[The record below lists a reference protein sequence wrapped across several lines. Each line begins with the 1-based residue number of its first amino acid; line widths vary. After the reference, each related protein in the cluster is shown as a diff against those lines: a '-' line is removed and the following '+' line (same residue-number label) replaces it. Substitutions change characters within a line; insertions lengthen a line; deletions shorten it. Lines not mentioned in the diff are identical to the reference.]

1 MKKIITIILIVISVS
16 AGFAQEFPEPMQPP
30 RMVNDFSELLNSN
43 EKQSLEAKL
52 QEFYYQTSN
61 QIYVVIMDDISGYDI
76 SDYSFQLGE
85 KWGIGTK
92 GKDNGIL
99 ILLNPSPDRKHGDV
113 FIASGYGLEGAV
125 PDAHTKRI
133 VEFDMIPHF
142 KELDYYGGLNAATS
156 TIMDL
161 TRGEYT
167 MDEYIQQKSQGSSPG
182 AGIFTLFFMIF
193 IFSMLGRS
201 RSRRHHSVGRSLP
214 FWAALF
220 MASGAGRSHGGSFG
234 NFSSGS
240 GGFGGGGFGGG
251 MGGSFGGGG
260 AGGSW

>member
-1 MKKIITIILIVISVS
+1 MKKHIVFILIIAVFTL
-16 AGFAQEFPEPMQPP
+16 AGAQGIPEPLQPP
-30 RMVNDFSELLNSN
+30 RMVNDFSELLNAGDR
-43 EKQSLEAKL
+43 QQLETKL
-52 QEFYYQTSN
+52 QEFYYETST
-61 QIYVVIMDDISGYDI
+61 QIYIVILDDLGGNDISEF
-76 SDYSFQLGE
+76 SFLLGE

-99 ILLNPSPDRKHGDV
+99 ILLNPSPDRQHGDV
-113 FIASGYGLEGAV
+113 FVASGYGLEAVV
-125 PDAHTKRI
+125 PDAYANRI
-133 VEFDMIPHF
+133 VDYDMIPRF
-142 KELDYYGGLNAATS
+142 KEMDYYGGLNAATS

-167 MDEYIQQKSQGSSPG
+167 MDEYIQQRSGSSGP
-182 AGIFTLFFMIF
+182 APAIVTIFFIIFVLSFFA
-193 IFSMLGRS
+193 RS
-201 RSRRHHSVGRSLP
+201 RSRRHHSVGHNLP

-220 MASGAGRSHGGSFG
+220 LVSGAGRSHSGSFG

-240 GGFGGGGFGGG
+240 GGFGGFGGG